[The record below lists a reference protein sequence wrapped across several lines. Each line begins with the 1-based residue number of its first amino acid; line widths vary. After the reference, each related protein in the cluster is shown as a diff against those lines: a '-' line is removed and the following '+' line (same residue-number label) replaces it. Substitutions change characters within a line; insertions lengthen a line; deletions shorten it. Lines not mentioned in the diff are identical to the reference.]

1 MVLTNSINEIPV
13 DETGD
18 TMTGPLILSG
28 DPVAVLGAATKQYV
42 DSVGAGLIIKQACV
56 AASTADLNVVY
67 ANGAAGVGATL
78 TNNGAMAAFAL
89 DGVSPVVTDR
99 VLIKNQ
105 AVTFQNGI
113 YTVTT
118 VGSGAVNW
126 VLTRATDFDQAAE
139 VLPGALV
146 IVSGGTV
153 NSTTSWV
160 QTATVATM
168 GTDPIIFSQFTN
180 SPSSYATTTLN
191 NLGVTS
197 INASLLS
204 SLDSAIDIGSAT
216 NRFKDLYALSVR
228 TGQGAGHAFTIKAYD
243 VDGLAYTDFIT
254 VTANNTPT
262 CVLENGVTATT
273 QGPADNSTKIA
284 TTAYVDTAVAGAGA
298 NTALSNLAAV
308 AINTTLLSDTD
319 NTDDLG
325 TAAKR
330 WKNLYALEI
339 KTGTSAA
346 QMTIISARDVDGAV
360 DTPFITLTANNTPT
374 CVLANGV
381 TATTQAAS
389 DNSTRIATTAYAD
402 AQVTTIA
409 ANKALSNLA
418 AVAINTTLVSDTDNT
433 DDLGTGAIRWRT
445 LFGAEVTTGTSAAQT
460 LILSA
465 RDVDGAVNTPFI
477 TLTAN
482 NTPTCVLA
490 SAVTAT
496 TQAPADNSTKLATT
510 QYVETAV
517 AGAASGANTA
527 LSNLAAV
534 AINTTLL
541 SDTDNLDDLGT
552 AAKRWQDLY
561 AVEIKT
567 GTTAAQTTVISA
579 RDVDGAADTP
589 FITLTANNTPT
600 CVLASAVTAT
610 TQLSGDNST
619 KIATTAYVDAALPDP
634 YIFNQTEV
642 DFGATPIE
650 DATFTV
656 TDVFIL
662 STSSNLCCW
671 LSGDAPTGKDQ
682 DETTM
687 DNLFIVGGPAANGS
701 FTLYIRG
708 MEGYIADKF
717 KINYSYNL

>member
-42 DSVGAGLIIKQACV
+42 DSVSAGLIIKQACV
-56 AASTADLNVVY
+56 AASTAALNTVY

-78 TNNGAMAAFAL
+78 TNNGAMVAFAL
-89 DGVSPVVTDR
+89 DGVSPIVTDR
-99 VLIKNQ
+99 VLIKDQ
-105 AVTFQNGI
+105 ANDFENGI
-113 YTVTT
+113 YSVTD
-118 VGSGAVNW
+118 VGSGATNW
-126 VLTRATDFDQAAE
+126 ILTRTTDFDQAAE

-146 IVSGGTV
+146 IVSSGTV
-153 NSTTSWV
+153 NATTSWL

-168 GTDPIIFSQFTN
+168 GTDAIIFSQFTN
-180 SPSSYATTTLN
+180 SPSSYATKELD

-204 SLDSAIDIGSAT
+204 SLDSAIDMGSAV

-228 TGQGAGHAFTIKAYD
+228 TGQGAGHTFTVKAYD
-243 VDGLAYTDFIT
+243 VDGLVYTDFIT

-262 CVLENGVTATT
+262 CVLEDGVEAIT
-273 QGPADNSTKIA
+273 QAPADNSTKVA
-284 TTAYVDTAVAGAGA
+284 TTAYVDAAASGAGA

-325 TAAKR
+325 TASVR
-330 WKNLYALEI
+330 WKNLYAVEI

-346 QMTIISARDVDGAV
+346 QTTIISARDVDGAV

-381 TATTQAAS
+381 TAVTQAAS

-402 AQVTTIA
+402 VQVTTIA

-418 AVAINTTLVSDTDNT
+418 AVAINTTLVSDSDNT

-490 SAVTAT
+490 SAVTGT
-496 TQAPADNSTKLATT
+496 TQAPADNSLKLATT
-510 QYVETAV
+510 QYVDTAV
-517 AGAASGANTA
+517 SGSGANTA

-534 AINTTLL
+534 AINTSLI
-541 SDTDNLDDLGT
+541 SDTDNTDDLGT

-579 RDVDGAADTP
+579 RDVDGAVDTP
-589 FITLTANNTPT
+589 FITLMANNTPT
-600 CVLASAVTAT
+600 CVLASDVTAT

-619 KIATTAYVDAALPDP
+619 KLATTAYVDAALPDP
-634 YIFNQTEV
+634 YIYNQTEV
-642 DFGATPIE
+642 DFGATPVE

-662 STSSNLCCW
+662 STSINLNCW

-687 DNLFIVGGPAANGS
+687 DDLFIVAGPAANGS